1 MNSKQPILSRVARLL
16 VLPLAVSSV
25 LLAACSANVVVITPS
40 PAPAASAAATS
51 APATGAAST
60 VPATGAASGNVS
72 AAADSGQSPCLGV
85 ADPTTNPPAGGSA
98 KQWTAPANVVDVT
111 HTYCAIIKTEKGRI
125 VAELF
130 PQAAPKNTNSFVFL
144 AQQGFYDGVTFHRVI
159 TGFMAQT
166 GDPTGSGSGGPGY
179 NNLPLEV
186 SPSLK
191 YDREGRIGM
200 ARTNDPNSAGSQFF
214 ITVAAYPSLDQGGYT
229 IIGQVVEGM
238 TVVKQITP
246 RDPQA
251 GTGPSTGDKLA
262 SIRIVDL
269 GPKK

>member
-1 MNSKQPILSRVARLL
+1 MNSMQPIVSRFSRLF
-16 VLPLAVSSV
+16 VLPVVAAT
-25 LLAACSANVVVITPS
+25 LLMAACSPNVVVVS
-40 PAPAASAAATS
+40 PTQ
-51 APATGAAST
+51 APATP
-60 VPATGAASGNVS
+60 VPASGGASNASGNVS

-85 ADPTTNPPAGGSA
+85 SDPTTNPPAGGSA
-98 KQWTAPANVVDVT
+98 KQWSAPDNVVDAT

-144 AQQGFYDGVTFHRVI
+144 AQQGFYDGLTFHRVI
-159 TGFMAQT
+159 DQFMAQT
-166 GDPTGSGSGGPGY
+166 GDPTGTGGGGPGY

-186 SPSLK
+186 TPSLN

-214 ITVAAYPSLDQGGYT
+214 ITTAAYTSLNQQYT

-238 TVVKQITP
+238 TVVKQISL
-246 RDPQA
+246 RDPNSA
-251 GTGPSTGDKLA
+251 TTPGDKLV
-262 SIRIVDL
+262 SVRIVDL
-269 GPKK
+269 GAKKQ